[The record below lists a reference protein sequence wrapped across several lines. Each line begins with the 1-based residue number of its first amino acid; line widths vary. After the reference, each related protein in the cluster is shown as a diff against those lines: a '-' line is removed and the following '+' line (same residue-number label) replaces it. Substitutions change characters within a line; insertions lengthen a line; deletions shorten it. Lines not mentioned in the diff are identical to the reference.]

1 MNKMEYLDS
10 IYSDFFGDN
19 IVQMKTSNS
28 NESKEDDTSLLPK
41 IDALYITDESKELLK
56 KIINYMNRY
65 KDNNTDIYIPIRLII
80 NSNSDKTIKD
90 VIDILSLCS
99 KKCSYTKNNDYLDY
113 SLYKINKDIDFT
125 KYGIVNINKLSGIN
139 LEDDKTHKLLM
150 HNIELSNDKESI
162 IVISGN
168 NDEITNFFLGYDDIK
183 NNSFN
188 FSID

>member
-28 NESKEDDTSLLPK
+28 NESKEDDTSLLSK

-90 VIDILSLCS
+90 VIEILSLC
-99 KKCSYTKNNDYLDY
+99 
-113 SLYKINKDIDFT
+113 I
-125 KYGIVNINKLSGIN
+125 KLS
-139 LEDDKTHKLLM
+139 L
-150 HNIELSNDKESI
+150 NDEKSR
-162 IVISGN
+162 IVIDCSRYN
-168 NDEITNFFLGYDDIK
+168 AITITDLQLLILKKRQPLEETLVYCRKKSLLFLQECC
-183 NNSFN
+183 
-188 FSID
+188 